1 MMVMY
6 CGSLRGGFR
15 FDSTFYGAFMAEH
28 IVTVT
33 VEETGA
39 GLYTQRVQASGHNLS
54 AGEPAAAGGT
64 GEDPSPY
71 DLLLSALG
79 ACTSITV
86 RMYANQKK
94 WDLKRIAV
102 KLTHKKEPDAENRN
116 TDVITRDITL
126 EGNLDEAQRLRLFEI
141 ANKCP
146 VHRTL
151 TEEPRPVVTS
161 RLAE

>member
-1 MMVMY
+1 
-6 CGSLRGGFR
+6 
-15 FDSTFYGAFMAEH
+15 MAERM
-28 IVTVT
+28 ITVT

-39 GLYTQRVQASGHNLS
+39 GAYTQSIKASAHDLS
-54 AGEPAAAGGT
+54 ADEPVDVGGLDT
-64 GEDPSPY
+64 GPSPY

-79 ACTSITV
+79 ACTSMTL

-94 WDLKRIAV
+94 WELKRVTV
-102 KLTHKKEPDAENRN
+102 KLTHKKEPDADNKK
-116 TDVITRDITL
+116 TDIITRDITL
-126 EGNLDEAQRLRLFEI
+126 EGNLDDAQRLRLLEI

-161 RLAE
+161 RLVE